1 MIFTEE
7 ELRQAWRNGSGVLPE
22 FPPGTRF
29 TPAALD
35 FLSALGRRPG
45 QSGSQSGKQPGKQP
59 SSSILATGDGITT
72 LDGMAPGGELVLQPL
87 PDGQRLIITT
97 CDLDGILAA
106 RPATVVVN
114 TGVTVTDAAREIL
127 GKAGIRV
134 TAAPANPA
142 ANPATKPAVAPAA
155 TPIAAP
161 AAAASPG
168 AGADSAGG
176 LSVDKQELLAA
187 ARAGVLQRLGNRAD
201 TAVVD
206 AVLQKIVSAL

>member
-22 FPPGTRF
+22 FQPGTRF

-45 QSGSQSGKQPGKQP
+45 QTGKPPEGLNPAQVSARGGTAADDAIAPP
-59 SSSILATGDGITT
+59 E
-72 LDGMAPGGELVLQPL
+72 GMAPGGELVLQPL
-87 PDGQRLIITT
+87 PDGSRLIITT
-97 CDLDGILAA
+97 CDMDGILAA

-134 TAAPANPA
+134 TAAPAHPA
-142 ANPATKPAVAPAA
+142 AMTVAKP
-155 TPIAAP
+155 AAP
-161 AAAASPG
+161 ASLGAASSPG
-168 AGADSAGG
+168 AGAGSASG
-176 LSVDKQELLAA
+176 LSADRQELLAA
-187 ARAGVLQRLGNRAD
+187 ARAGVLQRLGDRAD
-201 TAVVD
+201 PAVVD
-206 AVLQKIVSAL
+206 AVLRKIVSAL